1 MIDTLKKHNRS
12 KLQDYTFSILIP
24 TWNNLDYLK
33 NCIESINE
41 HSTHRNQIIIFVNEG
56 SEGTLEWLDKHRR
69 DNLDYIYS
77 PENVGICH
85 GVNLCRSMIKSNYI
99 VYLNDDMYVL
109 PGWDK
114 ELNNVIE
121 TLGTK
126 MFMLSSTMIEPVQT
140 GNNCVV
146 VKNFGT
152 DLESFRKTELLD
164 EYLALRKSNWMG
176 STWPPIVLHVDA
188 WDMVGG
194 FSTEFS
200 PGMYSDPDLS
210 FKLLQAGVR
219 EFIGVGSSLVYHF
232 GSKSTGRVRKN
243 RGRKTFLTKWGISSR
258 VFRKEVLKIGETYN
272 GPLPDPKTQLR
283 NRFINR
289 VKRILNSWTYLS

>member
-1 MIDTLKKHNRS
+1 
-12 KLQDYTFSILIP
+12 
-24 TWNNLDYLK
+24 
-33 NCIESINE
+33 
-41 HSTHRNQIIIFVNEG
+41 
-56 SEGTLEWLDKHRR
+56 
-69 DNLDYIYS
+69 
-77 PENVGICH
+77 
-85 GVNLCRSMIKSNYI
+85 
-99 VYLNDDMYVL
+99 
-109 PGWDK
+109 
-114 ELNNVIE
+114 
-121 TLGTK
+121 
-126 MFMLSSTMIEPVQT
+126 MIEPVQT

-219 EFIGVGSSLVYHF
+219 EFIGVGSSLV
-232 GSKSTGRVRKN
+232 
-243 RGRKTFLTKWGISSR
+243 
-258 VFRKEVLKIGETYN
+258 
-272 GPLPDPKTQLR
+272 
-283 NRFINR
+283 
-289 VKRILNSWTYLS
+289 